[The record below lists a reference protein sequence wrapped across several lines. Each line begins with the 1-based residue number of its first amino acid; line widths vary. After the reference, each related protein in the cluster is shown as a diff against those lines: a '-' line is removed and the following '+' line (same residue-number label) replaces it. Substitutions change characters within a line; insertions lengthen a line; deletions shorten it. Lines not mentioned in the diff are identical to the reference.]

1 MGLEEFR
8 WSEVIQFV
16 DHMIPLLMWNNWHWF
31 LWTYT
36 IKDGRFLFIKDF
48 HCNWTS
54 FNNASNSS
62 VIWVSNVSNMCKLPT
77 LYWKYYFRESQNVCK
92 RPAITILKQICN
104 PLSTE
109 IQCEIRVVLWQW
121 PGFCQPVSYIRCCF
135 INKSFPKKEKYSD
148 VPKKKNIGISQL
160 NRLKRRAFERAEEAK
175 KEEKLQ

>member
-1 MGLEEFR
+1 
-8 WSEVIQFV
+8 
-16 DHMIPLLMWNNWHWF
+16 MWTTCANNQ
-31 LWTYT
+31 LY
-36 IKDGRFLFIKDF
+36 IE
-48 HCNWTS
+48 
-54 FNNASNSS
+54 SNISDK
-62 VIWVSNVSNMCKLPT
+62 N
-77 LYWKYYFRESQNVCK
+77 QNVCK
-92 RPAITILKQICN
+92 RPAITIQICN

-175 KEEKLQ
+175 KEAKLQQEIAEQAKLDAVEAKCEAEKAKKEAEYILNQV